1 MEQEPAKYEGQ
12 RVKFEQKSLKEHNY
26 NMSGE
31 NSSGS
36 CLGYGGWSFGTSSS
50 GFGDGSGLIL
60 RQKLNFVFFNN
71 ITNKGTYTGKNI
83 KSLTLKFFQSEVSR
97 PGRSARNDPQKI
109 QLYHIDP
116 KFSGELVFLI
126 IFDLGCSEKNRNPK
140 NPINDP
146 KFAVKRLAGG
156 QKSVFRSKFLKISKI
171 YGILPLKTVFPTK
184 LFPGPHMAIF
194 SA

>member
-126 IFDLGCSEKNRNPK
+126 IFDLGCSEKDRNPK
-140 NPINDP
+140 N
-146 KFAVKRLAGG
+146 L
-156 QKSVFRSKFLKISKI
+156 
-171 YGILPLKTVFPTK
+171 
-184 LFPGPHMAIF
+184 
-194 SA
+194 